1 MSKAKTKKRPDV
13 EYVAGANE
21 KREKLMGY
29 LMAMPAIVLLIAFTV
44 YPLCYLAYRSF
55 FGGSIIS
62 KNPKFVG
69 FENYVALVESADFH
83 QVLVNTAIYTV
94 ITVGLTMV
102 LAIVIAVWLNG
113 KRNSKMNGI
122 TQTLIFTPHIISMV
136 SVSTLFLWLMDSKN
150 GFINAVLVA
159 LGFEPYSFLASPETA
174 LLSVAL
180 VSVWKGLGYY
190 VLLIMAALQ
199 NIPTSVYEAAEMD
212 DTPPLR
218 TFFKITLPMISP
230 TILFTS
236 VVAVIAPQTHWFT
249 TSMTLLTAMVNLVRL
264 VLPVWYCC
272 CLYVLLHISSSL
284 LVRNVFTISKEA
296 SLCIH
301 RIKHWKNSKP
311 VWTHLV
317 NLSLS
322 L

>member
-1 MSKAKTKKRPDV
+1 MAKTKAKKKPEIER
-13 EYVAGANE
+13 VAGRNE

-29 LMAMPAIVLLIAFTV
+29 LMAMPAIVLLFAFTV
-44 YPLCYLAYRSF
+44 YPLFYMAYRSLY
-55 FGGSIIS
+55 GGSVIS
-62 KNPKFVG
+62 RNPKFVG
-69 FENYVALVESADFH
+69 FDNYKALIESTDFH
-83 QVLVNTAIYTV
+83 QVLMNTAIYTV

-113 KRNSKMNGI
+113 KRNSKLNSI
-122 TQTLIFTPHIISMV
+122 AQTFIFTPHIISMV
-136 SVSTLFLWLMDSKN
+136 SVSTLFLWLMDSQN
-150 GFINAVLVA
+150 GLLNVVLVA

-174 LLSVAL
+174 LLSVSL

-236 VVAVIAPQTHWFT
+236 VVAVIASFKVFD
-249 TSMTLLTAMVNLVRL
+249 SVSIMTGGGPVNSTNTLVYYIYDFAYSYGK
-264 VLPVWYCC
+264 PGQACAAGM
-272 CLYVLLHISSSL
+272 VLLL
-284 LVRNVFTISKEA
+284 FVCVVTYVQFLVGKKRV
-296 SLCIH
+296 H
-301 RIKHWKNSKP
+301 YQ
-311 VWTHLV
+311 
-317 NLSLS
+317 
-322 L
+322 

>member
-1 MSKAKTKKRPDV
+1 MAKAKTKKRPDV

-29 LMAMPAIVLLIAFTV
+29 LMAMPAIILLIAFTV
-44 YPLCYLAYRSF
+44 YPLCYLRYRSF

-69 FENYVALVESADFH
+69 FENYKALAESADFH
-83 QVLVNTAIYTV
+83 QVLMNTAIYTV

-102 LAIVIAVWLNG
+102 LAVIIAVWLNG
-113 KRNSKMNGI
+113 KRNSKLNGV

-150 GFINAVLVA
+150 GFLNAILVM
-159 LGFEPYSFLASPETA
+159 LGFEPYTFLASPETA
-174 LLSVAL
+174 LLSVSL

-236 VVAVIAPQTHWFT
+236 VVAVIASFKVFD
-249 TSMTLLTAMVNLVRL
+249 SISIMTGGGPVNSTNTLVYYIYDFAYSYGK
-264 VLPVWYCC
+264 PGQACAAGM
-272 CLYVLLHISSSL
+272 VLLL
-284 LVRNVFTISKEA
+284 FVCVVTYVQFLVGKKRV
-296 SLCIH
+296 H
-301 RIKHWKNSKP
+301 YQ
-311 VWTHLV
+311 
-317 NLSLS
+317 
-322 L
+322 

>member
-1 MSKAKTKKRPDV
+1 MAKTKTKKRPEV

-44 YPLCYLAYRSF
+44 YPLCYLRYRSF
-55 FGGSIIS
+55 YGGSVIS
-62 KNPKFVG
+62 RNPKFVG
-69 FENYVALVESADFH
+69 FENYKALVESTDFH
-83 QVLVNTAIYTV
+83 QVLMNTAIYTV

-113 KRNSKMNGI
+113 KRNSKLNGI
-122 TQTLIFTPHIISMV
+122 TQTFIFTPHIISMV
-136 SVSTLFLWLMDSKN
+136 SVSTLFLWLMDSQN
-150 GFINAVLVA
+150 GLINVVLVA
-159 LGFEPYSFLASPETA
+159 LGFEPYTFLASPETA
-174 LLSVAL
+174 LLSVSL

-212 DTPPLR
+212 DTPALR

-236 VVAVIAPQTHWFT
+236 VVAVIASFKVFD
-249 TSMTLLTAMVNLVRL
+249 SISIMTGGGPVNSTNTLVYYIYDFAYSYGK
-264 VLPVWYCC
+264 PGQACAAGM
-272 CLYVLLHISSSL
+272 VLLLFVCVVTYIQF
-284 LVRNVFTISKEA
+284 LVGKKRV
-296 SLCIH
+296 H
-301 RIKHWKNSKP
+301 YQ
-311 VWTHLV
+311 
-317 NLSLS
+317 
-322 L
+322 

>member
-1 MSKAKTKKRPDV
+1 MAKTKTKKRP
-13 EYVAGANE
+13 EIERVAGRNE

-29 LMAMPAIVLLIAFTV
+29 LMAMPAIILLFAFTV
-44 YPLCYLAYRSF
+44 YPLFYMRYRSL
-55 FGGSIIS
+55 FGGSVIS
-62 KNPKFVG
+62 RNPKFVG
-69 FENYVALVESADFH
+69 FDNYKALIESTDFH
-83 QVLVNTAIYTV
+83 QVLMNTAVYTA

-113 KRNSKMNGI
+113 KRNSKLNSI
-122 TQTLIFTPHIISMV
+122 AQTFIFTPHIISMV

-150 GFINAVLVA
+150 GLLNAVLVA
-159 LGFEPYSFLASPETA
+159 LGFEPFSFLASPETA
-174 LLSVAL
+174 LLSVSL

-236 VVAVIAPQTHWFT
+236 VVAVIASFKVFD
-249 TSMTLLTAMVNLVRL
+249 SVSIMTGGGPVNSTNTLVYYIYDFAYSYGK
-264 VLPVWYCC
+264 PGQACAAGM
-272 CLYVLLHISSSL
+272 VLLL
-284 LVRNVFTISKEA
+284 FVCVVTYVQFLVGKKRV
-296 SLCIH
+296 H
-301 RIKHWKNSKP
+301 YQ
-311 VWTHLV
+311 
-317 NLSLS
+317 
-322 L
+322 

>member
-1 MSKAKTKKRPDV
+1 MAKTKAKKRP
-13 EYVAGANE
+13 EIERVAGRNE

-29 LMAMPAIVLLIAFTV
+29 VMAMPAIVLLFAFTL
-44 YPLCYLAYRSF
+44 YPLFYMRYRSL
-55 FGGSIIS
+55 FGGSVIS
-62 KNPKFVG
+62 RNPKFVG
-69 FENYVALVESADFH
+69 FDNYKALVESADFH
-83 QVLVNTAIYTV
+83 QVLMNTAIYTV

-113 KRNSKMNGI
+113 KRNSKLNSI
-122 TQTLIFTPHIISMV
+122 AQTFIFTPHIISMV

-150 GFINAVLVA
+150 GLLNVVLVA
-159 LGFEPYSFLASPETA
+159 LGFEPFTFLASPETA
-174 LLSVAL
+174 LLSVSL

-236 VVAVIAPQTHWFT
+236 VVAVIASFKVFD
-249 TSMTLLTAMVNLVRL
+249 SVSIMTGGGPVNSTNTLVYYIYDFAYSYGK
-264 VLPVWYCC
+264 PGQACAAGM
-272 CLYVLLHISSSL
+272 VLLL
-284 LVRNVFTISKEA
+284 FVCVVTYVQFLVGKKRV
-296 SLCIH
+296 H
-301 RIKHWKNSKP
+301 YQ
-311 VWTHLV
+311 
-317 NLSLS
+317 
-322 L
+322 